1 MMYHGRRNQGC
12 ITLLASVIP
21 PYKTHMIV
29 LADNS
34 PLTDDDDDE
43 LLEIVV
49 KTYKLKLFSVN
60 TNKGSNAPLA
70 KKAITTTRKKMKKA
84 PKPDFY

>member
-1 MMYHGRRNQGC
+1 MMYLGRRNQGC

-34 PLTDDDDDE
+34 PLTDDDDE
-43 LLEIVV
+43 LLDSHSEKERTKNFCFTSII
-49 KTYKLKLFSVN
+49 Y
-60 TNKGSNAPLA
+60 SNH
-70 KKAITTTRKKMKKA
+70 KIS
-84 PKPDFY
+84 

>member
-1 MMYHGRRNQGC
+1 MMYLERRNQGC

-21 PYKTHMIV
+21 PYKTQMIV

-43 LLEIVV
+43 NLTKFDKNE
-49 KTYKLKLFSVN
+49 LFQKN
-60 TNKGSNAPLA
+60 
-70 KKAITTTRKKMKKA
+70 
-84 PKPDFY
+84 

>member
-1 MMYHGRRNQGC
+1 MMYLGRRNQGC

-34 PLTDDDDDE
+34 PLTDDDDDD
-43 LLEIVV
+43 VW
-49 KTYKLKLFSVN
+49 
-60 TNKGSNAPLA
+60 KGGDALISS
-70 KKAITTTRKKMKKA
+70 
-84 PKPDFY
+84 